1 MAINR
6 VRLSDQIA
14 EQLRS
19 RIAAKQYL
27 PGEKLPVEA
36 ELASQFGVSRIT
48 IREAVRKLDI
58 MGIVEVRQG
67 AGTFVK
73 TITPC
78 LLYTSRCV

>member
-36 ELASQFGVSRIT
+36 ELASQSPS
-48 IREAVRKLDI
+48 
-58 MGIVEVRQG
+58 
-67 AGTFVK
+67 VK
-73 TITPC
+73 Q
-78 LLYTSRCV
+78 